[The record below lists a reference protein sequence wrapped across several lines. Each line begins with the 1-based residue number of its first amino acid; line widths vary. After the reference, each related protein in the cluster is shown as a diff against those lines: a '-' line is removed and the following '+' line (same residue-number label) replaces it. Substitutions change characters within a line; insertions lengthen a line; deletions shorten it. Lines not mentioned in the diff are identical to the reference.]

1 MEDQREYD
9 RLRSLGYGSAM
20 REQFSLE
27 EDYIQLNHGSVS
39 TASVYTV
46 VVAAHS

>member
-9 RLRSLGYGSAM
+9 RLRSMGYGSAM
-20 REQFSLE
+20 RKEFSLD

-39 TASVYTV
+39 HTYRLYASTV
-46 VVAAHS
+46 